1 MGKTNTMSF
10 FNSFWQKIK
19 IFFSRIWT
27 WVKAH
32 KVVAAT
38 IAGGITIA
46 AALAIVLPF
55 ALQQKPS
62 QKDKNEK
69 IQEEYFHDKDGLLS
83 PFANMTMW
91 TETSSPYSING
102 VMDLEKVSADT
113 DVKVFHLG
121 FINPDQNKYLESDG
135 TIRWCWGGYGN
146 LSPQRSD
153 GFQYNGIE
161 RSIQN
166 LRDAGGEIVVSFG
179 GQAGVSPWTC
189 TQNIDAL
196 EKMYLDV
203 IETYNLARIDLDIE
217 TSNQNASHAAA
228 NAQAIK
234 LVQDKTGVEVSL
246 TIPIMPSG
254 WQDKQIAL
262 IEAYLNAGV
271 ELACINSMTM
281 CYGAGLLPNE
291 DYAWASIRAL
301 KNANRQLGEL
311 YKTHGKTLSEKD
323 LYKKMG
329 ATVAIGYE
337 GDAFPIFTTEN
348 MGVVAEFAKEVGLGL
363 LSFWSINR
371 DAELYYNKGIS
382 SAYEFIEVCKNNF

>member
-1 MGKTNTMSF
+1 MGKTKPMGIF
-10 FNSFWQKIK
+10 FNFWQKTKLFFTRTWKWIVSHK
-19 IFFSRIWT
+19 IIS
-27 WVKAH
+27 
-32 KVVAAT
+32 AT
-38 IAGGITIA
+38 VAGGLAVALT
-46 AALAIVLPF
+46 LAIVLP
-55 ALQQKPS
+55 LTINPRQPTQK
-62 QKDKNEK
+62 QINEK
-69 IQEEYFHDKDGLLS
+69 KQEIFHEDEILLS

-91 TETSSPYSING
+91 TNTDSSYSING
-102 VMDLEKVSADT
+102 VADLAMLSSDT
-113 DVKVFHLG
+113 GVKVFHLG
-121 FINPDQNKYLESDG
+121 FINPDQNKYLNPDG
-135 TIRWCWGGYGN
+135 SIRWCWGGYSE

-161 RSIQN
+161 QSINN
-166 LRDAGGEIVVSFG
+166 LRNAGGEIIVSFG

-196 EKMYLDV
+196 EQMYLDV
-203 IETYNLARIDLDIE
+203 ISTYSLARIDLDIE
-217 TSNQNASHAAA
+217 TSNQDAGNAAA

-234 LVQDKTGVEVSL
+234 RVQDKTGVEVSL

-262 IEAYLNAGV
+262 IEAYLDAGV
-271 ELACINSMTM
+271 ELVCINSMTM
-281 CYGAGLLPNE
+281 CYGAGLLDGE

-311 YKTHGKTLSEKD
+311 LFARGKTLSEKD
-323 LYKKMG
+323 RYKKMG

-348 MGVVAEFAKEVGLGL
+348 MEVVATFAKDVGLGM

-371 DAELYYNKGIS
+371 DAGLYYNKGIN

>member
-1 MGKTNTMSF
+1 MGKTKPMGIFLN
-10 FNSFWQKIK
+10 FWQKTK
-19 IFFSRIWT
+19 LFFKRT
-27 WVKAH
+27 WQWIVEH
-32 KVVAAT
+32 KLVSAMV
-38 IAGGITIA
+38 AGGLAIA
-46 AALAIVLPF
+46 LTLAIVLPL
-55 ALQQKPS
+55 AINPKKPTQKEE
-62 QKDKNEK
+62 NEK
-69 IQEEYFHDKDGLLS
+69 KQEIFHEEESLLS

-91 TETSSPYSING
+91 TNTQSPYSING
-102 VMDLEKVSADT
+102 VADLAMLSSDT
-113 DVKVFHLG
+113 GVKVFHLG
-121 FINPDQNKYLESDG
+121 FINPDQNKYLDPDG
-135 TIRWCWGGYGN
+135 SIRWCWGGYGE
-146 LSPQRSD
+146 LSPQRTD

-161 RSIQN
+161 KSIQN
-166 LRDAGGEIVVSFG
+166 LRNEGGEIIISFG

-196 EKMYLDV
+196 EKMYIDV
-203 IETYNLARIDLDIE
+203 INTYSLSRIDLDIE

-234 LVQDKTGVEVSL
+234 RVQDKTGVEVSL

-262 IEAYLNAGV
+262 IDAYLNAGV
-271 ELACINSMTM
+271 ELVCINSMTM
-281 CYGAGLLPNE
+281 CYGAGLLPGE
-291 DYAWASIRAL
+291 DYAWASVRAL

-311 YKTHGKTLSEKD
+311 YKAHGKTLSEKD

-348 MGVVAEFAKEVGLGL
+348 MQVVASFAKKAGLGM

-371 DAELYYNKGIS
+371 DAELYYNKGIN